1 MRFFSNQAMVFY
13 PLFLKE
19 YDKENIHDFLEDKVC
34 KILNL
39 RRDCEYFLRYFY
51 DKDCFYCLLIYNMII
66 D

>member
-19 YDKENIHDFLEDKVC
+19 YDKENIHDFLEDKIC

-39 RRDCEYFLRYFY
+39 RRDCEYFLHYFY
-51 DKDCFYCLLIYNMII
+51 DKDCII
-66 D
+66 